1 MMTTSK
7 IINIDISG
15 VISLPYSQS
24 FDIIDYDFGAWY
36 NEEYDEFESKLA
48 YLVLYIRDCVLY
60 DHTTHTIDKISAMPM
75 VKKLYNV
82 IYDITTEAS
91 ILVSNIELYELVND
105 FESLT
110 GSVISGGCIGAE
122 YINEKE
128 ISELFSDNNLLQQ
141 FLFCENSKINLGE

>member
-60 DHTTHTIDKISAMPM
+60 DKTTHTIDKIMALPM
-75 VKKLYNV
+75 VKKLYDV

-105 FESLT
+105 FESLS
-110 GSVISGGCIGAE
+110 GSVISGGTIRNGYVAGP
-122 YINEKE
+122 E
-128 ISELFSDNNLLQQ
+128 IREMFSDDTSLKQ
-141 FLFCENSKINLGE
+141 FLFCENSKINLG